1 MAVKFHFKCSH
12 CTKDNY
18 FDPKKAQT
26 LVPLMESQDHGQ
38 YQPQFDIYWVQCAHC
53 QKWQEVR
60 VPRRKP

>member
-26 LVPLMESQDHGQ
+26 LVPLMERSYD
-38 YQPQFDIYWVQCAHC
+38 
-53 QKWQEVR
+53 
-60 VPRRKP
+60 RKLWMNG